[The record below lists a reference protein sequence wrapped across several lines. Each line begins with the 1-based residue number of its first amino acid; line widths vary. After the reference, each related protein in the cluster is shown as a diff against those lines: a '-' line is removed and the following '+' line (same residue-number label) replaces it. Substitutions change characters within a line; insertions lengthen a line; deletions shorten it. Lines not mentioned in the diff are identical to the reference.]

1 MTAAPHNSSSAATSE
16 SQWFRLSPNVK
27 PSHYDLLIKSD
38 LEALTFSGVV
48 TAHVDI
54 VEDTDVI
61 EFNAARLQ
69 LSKALV
75 TSEALKTQSNSVSSL
90 DVDAKHERATLK
102 IAGSKLPKGSKATIT
117 VAFSSEITNSMM
129 GYYRATWEHGGKKG
143 FYGLT
148 QFEPT
153 SARRAFPL
161 WDEPAI
167 KATYAISMIHRS
179 NTVSLSNMPV
189 KSTRPIALTEQV
201 KLLRAHELELK
212 DAEKSKD
219 GDDAASA
226 GKTEGKTESSTDEW
240 SLTTFETT
248 PKVSSYLVAWAN
260 GPFKHLEASYTTAK
274 TGRKVPL
281 RIYATPEYIHQAQL
295 ALDVKVKALPVYE
308 EVFDLE
314 YPLPKL
320 DTLVASD
327 FDAGAMENWG
337 LITGRTS
344 VYLYDPKK
352 GGLAAKK
359 TTASVQSHE
368 LAHQWFGNIVTLTFW
383 DCLWLNEAFAT
394 LMGESIILDRIYP
407 EWKSSSEFINN
418 HLTRALELDAK
429 RSSHPIEVPLQGENV
444 EDAIN
449 QVFDAISYSKGASV
463 LNMLSHMIGQDVF
476 LKGVSIYLKNHL
488 YGNAVT
494 ADLWKGISESS
505 GLDVG
510 KIMGPWVLKQGFPVI
525 TVTEQEDAIVVRQNR
540 FLSTG
545 DVKPEEDET
554 LWYVPLALRT
564 VTPNGQAQTD
574 NKAVLDTEREIT
586 IPLPKAKETS
596 WKLNADTVGVYR
608 VAYSAERLAKLG
620 AEAAK
625 RDSAFTL
632 EDRVGLVADASTLAR
647 AGYSKTSGA
656 LNLILALRE
665 EPTYLVNAAAAST
678 LRSLTSV
685 WFEQPPAIREAL
697 AKFRADVFGP
707 QAKRLG
713 FDASEDESSEVRDL
727 RSTVVNVAVGAD
739 DGWAVEECKRRFAP
753 ILESGDDSLVPN
765 DLRQAVFYT
774 VSRLG
779 GEAEYEALLKIY
791 KEPSTPNHKIA
802 AMLALCA
809 PTDEA
814 LLKRTVELLFS
825 GDVKLQD
832 WMYFFAGLSGNRV
845 SRRMLWT
852 ETKARYEQ
860 LFKAFEGNYS
870 LSRLV
875 EYSFSSLTTKA
886 DLEDVQA
893 FFKDKDVAKYSMGLQ
908 QGLDSVRANSQ
919 WLERDAPDVEAWLK
933 SNGYLEGSTKL

>member
-1 MTAAPHNSSSAATSE
+1 MAASTAAPPATQNE
-16 SQWFRLSPNVK
+16 SRWFRLNPNVK

-38 LEALTFSGVV
+38 IEDLTFSGVV
-48 TAHVDI
+48 TIHLDI
-54 VEDTDVI
+54 IEDTDEI
-61 EFNAARLQ
+61 EFNASRLR
-69 LSKALV
+69 LSKALLA
-75 TSEALKTQSNSVSSL
+75 SDALKTQSNTITTLS
-90 DVDAKHERATLK
+90 VDAKHERASVKT
-102 IAGSKLPKGSKATIT
+102 AGAKLPKGSKATLTI
-117 VAFSSEITNSMM
+117 AFGAEITNSMM
-129 GYYRATWEHGGKKG
+129 GYYRATWEHEGKKG
-143 FYGLT
+143 FYALT

-161 WDEPAI
+161 WDEPAV
-167 KATYAISMIHRS
+167 KATYTITMIHRS
-179 NTVSLSNMPV
+179 DTVALSNMPV
-189 KSTRPIALTEQV
+189 KSTRAIALAEQT
-201 KLLRAHELELK
+201 KLLRAGELELG
-212 DAEKSKD
+212 DEEKKTD
-219 GDDAASA
+219 
-226 GKTEGKTESSTDEW
+226 GKTEGKTEGTTSSSASNEW
-240 SLTTFETT
+240 SITAFETT

-260 GPFKHLEASYTTAK
+260 GPFKYLEASYTTIK

-281 RIYATPEYIHQAQL
+281 RIYTTPEYIHQAQL

-344 VYLYDPKK
+344 VYLYDEKK
-352 GGLAAKK
+352 AGLAAKK

-407 EWKSSSEFINN
+407 EWRSSSEFINN
-418 HLTRALELDAK
+418 HLSRALELDAK

-444 EDAIN
+444 EDAVN

-463 LNMLSHMIGQDVF
+463 LNMLSHMIGEDVF

-525 TVTEQEDAIVVRQNR
+525 TVTEEADAIKIRQNR
-540 FLSTG
+540 FLATG

-564 VTPNGQAQTD
+564 IDGASGKVETD
-574 NKAVLDTEREIT
+574 NKAVLDTEREIR
-586 IPLPKAKETS
+586 IPLKGVEERS

-608 VAYSAERLAKLG
+608 VAYSPERLAKLG

-625 RDSAFTL
+625 PKSGFTL
-632 EDRVGLVADASTLAR
+632 EDRVGLVSDASTLAR

-665 EPTYLVNAAAAST
+665 EPSYLVNAASAST
-678 LRSLTSV
+678 LRSLGSV
-685 WFEQPPAIREAL
+685 WFEQPEAVRDAL

-707 QAKRLG
+707 QAKNLG
-713 FDASEDESSEVRDL
+713 FDSSEEESSEVRDL
-727 RSTVVNVAVGAD
+727 RATVVAVAVGAD
-739 DGWAVEECKRRFAP
+739 DGWAVGECKRRFAP
-753 ILESGDDSLVPN
+753 ILEGGEDSLVPN
-765 DLRQAVFYT
+765 DLRQVVFYT
-774 VSRLG
+774 VARLG

-791 KEPSTPNHKIA
+791 KEPATPNHKIA

-814 LLKRTVELLFS
+814 LLKRTIELLFS

-832 WMYFFAGLSGNRV
+832 WMYFFGGLAGNRV
-845 SRRMLWT
+845 GRRMLWA
-852 ETKARYEQ
+852 ETKERYEQ
-860 LFKAFEGNYS
+860 LYQAFDGNYS
-870 LSRLV
+870 LSRLI

-893 FFKDKDVAKYSMGLQ
+893 FFKDKDVKKYSMGLQ

-919 WLERDAPDVEAWLK
+919 WLERDAADVEAWLK
-933 SNGYLEGSTKL
+933 SNKYLDDSSKL